1 VRRFRECAGPSIK
14 RHGLW
19 KIEYPEEKDELERYE
34 ELTTEEL
41 CEALA
46 LASVRGV
53 KGRGPNGT

>member
-1 VRRFRECAGPSIK
+1 VRGFRECTGPGIK

-19 KIEYPEEKDELERYE
+19 NIEYPEEKD
-34 ELTTEEL
+34 EL

-53 KGRGPNGT
+53 KGPGPNGT